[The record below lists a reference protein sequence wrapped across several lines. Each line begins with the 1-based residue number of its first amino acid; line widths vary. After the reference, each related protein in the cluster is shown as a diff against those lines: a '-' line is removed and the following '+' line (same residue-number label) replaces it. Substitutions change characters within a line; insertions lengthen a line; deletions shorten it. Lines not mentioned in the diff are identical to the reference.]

1 MRLQLLWLQRMLQLH
16 ADSLA
21 TALTPP
27 PFNPP
32 PPARRQYQDFRIGN
46 DGALSGVGMMIA
58 SDPDSG
64 KLVVLAPIKGSPAEA
79 AGIQP
84 GDEVGAGGK
93 GWGWGAW
100 CWRPVE
106 RGLCRHKRIVSVGV
120 GMAGWG

>member
-1 MRLQLLWLQRMLQLH
+1 MLQLH

-93 GWGWGAW
+93 GWVGAHAAGGGAESVQAQHWGGHGRSSAAPLNPRKHGVW
-100 CWRPVE
+100 C
-106 RGLCRHKRIVSVGV
+106 G
-120 GMAGWG
+120 